1 MTAQIHD
8 KIVVNG
14 KEHPLLNFPLQAY
27 FELQNSSPFGEV
39 MTCCRRGYLAT
50 WELTSDGMLY
60 LNGIERFPK
69 SDTPLPEL
77 FDGQVRVFANWFS
90 GVLKIGEGNR
100 VGRDTYS
107 INFERT
113 IEQEICHGQ
122 VNGKPKIIA
131 HKRRKSYD
139 PLAPDRPRS
148 PLPSEVRVQGSNG
161 EAEFVSD
168 LNDMS
173 QELERNSVDVLKRLV
188 LRAALEFCLRE
199 KRLLRESDSV
209 VIWYDQVVVMA
220 SNEIFYMELE
230 PHIRI
235 PCDHSF
241 IKATVAFT
249 DSIDDPVAMEGI
261 ALRRGIALASTATS
275 YIYRRIGESSLV
287 FLADLIKG
295 MRFGEHP
302 RNVGDEILEDFFD
315 TYDKSRDVTEDDIE
329 ADKLRVQNNITRSLG
344 SAGRYFLLQLLF
356 VIGLVACAIYLIVR

>member
-1 MTAQIHD
+1 MSAQIHD

-14 KEHPLLNFPLQAY
+14 KEHPLLNFPLQAF
-27 FELQNSSPFGEV
+27 FELQKSSPFVEV

-50 WELTSDGMLY
+50 WELTSEGMLY
-60 LNGIERFPK
+60 LNAIERFPK

-90 GVLKIGEGNR
+90 GVLKIGDGQQ
-100 VGRDTYS
+100 VGRATYS

-122 VNGKPKIIA
+122 VIGEQKVIA

-161 EAEFVSD
+161 EAEFLSD

-173 QELERNSVDVLKRLV
+173 HELERNSVDVLKRLI
-188 LRAALEFCLRE
+188 LRAAIEFCLRE
-199 KRLLRESDSV
+199 KRLLRDSDSV

-220 SNEIFYMELE
+220 LNEVFYMELE
-230 PHIRI
+230 PHIRVS
-235 PCDHSF
+235 CDHAF
-241 IKATVAFT
+241 IKATVIFT
-249 DSIDDPVAMEGI
+249 QSTDDPFVIDAI
-261 ALRRGIALASTATS
+261 ALRRGIALASAVTS
-275 YIYRRIGESSLV
+275 YIYRRIGEDSLV

-295 MRFGEHP
+295 MRFGQHP
-302 RNVGDEILEDFFD
+302 RNVGDEILENFFD
-315 TYDKSRDVTEDDIE
+315 TYDKCSDVPDDEIE
-329 ADKLRVQNNITRSLG
+329 ADKLRVQNNI
-344 SAGRYFLLQLLF
+344 A
-356 VIGLVACAIYLIVR
+356 